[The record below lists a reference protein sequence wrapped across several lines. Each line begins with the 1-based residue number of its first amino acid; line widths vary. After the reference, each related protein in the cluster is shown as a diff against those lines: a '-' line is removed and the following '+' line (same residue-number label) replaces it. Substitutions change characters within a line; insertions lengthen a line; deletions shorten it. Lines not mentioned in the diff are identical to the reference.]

1 MDFLFSI
8 VAFVVLVGVLVAVH
22 EYGHYLVARLCNVK
36 VLRYSIGF
44 GKVLWSKRT
53 GLDQTEYCL
62 SAIPLGGYVQLLDER
77 SEEVDAN
84 EKHRAFNNQSA
95 TKRILILLAGP
106 FANFLF
112 AIVAYMTMFS
122 VGIPGVVP
130 IIGEIESGSIAWQN
144 NLRSG
149 DQIVNVGGK
158 EVQTWQASLI
168 SMIGEI
174 LDDEQIKITLKDKF
188 GNPKYATLDV
198 TGRTKELT
206 APNALMPALGFRPF
220 IPTIKP
226 IIESVI
232 PDGPADRAG
241 LLPEDVI
248 QKVDEVDIKNWNQ
261 FADIIVAK
269 PNQYIELEIK
279 RLDETYRK
287 TVLLDTNADNEN
299 QGFIGLRARIDQ
311 DQVQQYQAIQKYRF
325 PKSLTMAINETNQMI
340 VLTLNM
346 FGKMIRGQISGKNL
360 SGPVGIA
367 KDAGTVAKRGFI
379 ATLSFMAIISI
390 SLGILNLFPLPILDG
405 GQIVFVL
412 VEKLIGRPL
421 PEKVQIVFQQFG
433 IGALLFLMVF
443 ALYNDLIRIFDW

>member
-8 VAFVVLVGVLVAVH
+8 LAFIILVGVLVAIH
-22 EYGHYLVARLCNVK
+22 EYGHYLLARLCNVK

-44 GKVLWSKRT
+44 GKVLWSKKT

-77 SEEVDAN
+77 SEEVNEN

-106 FANFLF
+106 FANFFF

-122 VGIPGVVP
+122 LGVPGVVP
-130 IIGEIESGSIAWQN
+130 IIGEIEPESIAWQN
-144 NLRSG
+144 NLKSG
-149 DQIVNVGGK
+149 DQIINVGEK

-174 LDDEQIKITLKDKF
+174 LDDEQINITLKDKF
-188 GNPKYATLDV
+188 GNVKYATLDV

-206 APNALMPALGFRPF
+206 APNALMPALGFKPF
-220 IPTIKP
+220 VPSIKP

-232 PDGPADRAG
+232 TDGPADRAG

-248 QKVDEVDIKNWNQ
+248 QKVDDVDINNWKQ
-261 FADIIVAK
+261 FAEIIVAR
-269 PNQYIELEIK
+269 PNQNIQLEIK
-279 RLDETYRK
+279 RQDRTYLK
-287 TVLLDTNADNEN
+287 TVLLDSNADNNN
-299 QGFIGLRARIDQ
+299 QGFIGLKARIDE
-311 DQVQQYQAIQKYRF
+311 DQLKQYQAIQKYRF
-325 PKSLTMAINETNQMI
+325 PKSLTMAINETNQMV

-346 FGKMIRGQISGKNL
+346 FGKMIQGQISGKNL

-367 KDAGTVAKRGFI
+367 RDAGTVAKRGFI

-412 VEKLIGRPL
+412 IEKLIGRPL
-421 PEKVQIVFQQFG
+421 SERIQIVFQQFG

>member
-8 VAFVVLVGVLVAVH
+8 LAFIILVGVLVAIH
-22 EYGHYLVARLCNVK
+22 EYGHYLLARLCNVK

-53 GLDQTEYCL
+53 GLDKTEYCL

-77 SEEVDAN
+77 SEEVNEN

-122 VGIPGVVP
+122 VGVPGVVP

-149 DQIVNVGGK
+149 DQIINVGEK

-174 LDDEQIKITLKDKF
+174 LDDEQINITLKDKF
-188 GNPKYATLDV
+188 GNVKYATLDV

-206 APNALMPALGFRPF
+206 APNALMPALGFKPF
-220 IPTIKP
+220 VPSIKP

-232 PDGPADRAG
+232 TDGPADRAG

-248 QKVDEVDIKNWNQ
+248 QKVDDVDINNWKQ
-261 FADIIVAK
+261 FAEIIVAR
-269 PNQYIELEIK
+269 PNQNIQLEIK
-279 RLDETYRK
+279 RQDRTYLK
-287 TVLLDTNADNEN
+287 TVLLDSNADNNN
-299 QGFIGLRARIDQ
+299 QGFIGLKARIDE
-311 DQVQQYQAIQKYRF
+311 DQLKQYQAIQKYRF

-346 FGKMIRGQISGKNL
+346 FGKMIQGQISGKNL

-367 KDAGTVAKRGFI
+367 RDAGTVAKRGFI

-412 VEKLIGRPL
+412 IEKLIGRPL
-421 PEKVQIVFQQFG
+421 PERIQIVFQQFG

>member
-8 VAFVVLVGVLVAVH
+8 LAFIILVGVLVAIH
-22 EYGHYLVARLCNVK
+22 EYGHYLLARLCNVK

-44 GKVLWSKRT
+44 GKVLWSKKT

-77 SEEVDAN
+77 SEEVNEN

-106 FANFLF
+106 FANFFF

-122 VGIPGVVP
+122 LGVPGVVP
-130 IIGEIESGSIAWQN
+130 IIGEIEPESIAWQN
-144 NLRSG
+144 NLKSG
-149 DQIVNVGGK
+149 DQIINVGEK

-174 LDDEQIKITLKDKF
+174 LDDEQINVTLKDKF
-188 GNPKYATLDV
+188 GNVKYATLDV

-206 APNALMPALGFRPF
+206 APNALMPALGFKPF
-220 IPTIKP
+220 VPSIKP

-232 PDGPADRAG
+232 TDGPADRAG

-248 QKVDEVDIKNWNQ
+248 QKVDDVDINNWNQ
-261 FADIIVAK
+261 FAEIIVAR
-269 PNQYIELEIK
+269 PNQNIQLEIK
-279 RLDETYRK
+279 RQDRTYLK
-287 TVLLDTNADNEN
+287 TVLLDSNADNNN
-299 QGFIGLRARIDQ
+299 QGFIGLKARIDE
-311 DQVQQYQAIQKYRF
+311 DQLKQYQAIQKYRF
-325 PKSLTMAINETNQMI
+325 PKSLTMAINETNQMV

-346 FGKMIRGQISGKNL
+346 FGKMIQGQISGKNL

-367 KDAGTVAKRGFI
+367 RDAGTVAKRGFI

-412 VEKLIGRPL
+412 IEKLIGRPL
-421 PEKVQIVFQQFG
+421 PERIQIVFQQFG

>member
-8 VAFVVLVGVLVAVH
+8 LAFIILVGVLVAIH
-22 EYGHYLVARLCNVK
+22 EYGHYLLARLCNVK

-44 GKVLWSKRT
+44 GKVLWSKKT

-77 SEEVDAN
+77 SEEVNEN

-106 FANFLF
+106 FANFFF

-122 VGIPGVVP
+122 LGVPGVVP
-130 IIGEIESGSIAWQN
+130 IIGEIEPESIAWQN
-144 NLRSG
+144 NLKSG
-149 DQIVNVGGK
+149 DQIINVGEK

-174 LDDEQIKITLKDKF
+174 LDDEQINNTLKDKF
-188 GNPKYATLDV
+188 GIVKYATLDV

-206 APNALMPALGFRPF
+206 APNALMPALGFKPF
-220 IPTIKP
+220 VPSIKP

-232 PDGPADRAG
+232 TDGPADRAG

-248 QKVDEVDIKNWNQ
+248 QKVDDVDINNWNQ
-261 FADIIVAK
+261 FAEIIVAR
-269 PNQYIELEIK
+269 PNQNIQLEIK
-279 RLDETYRK
+279 RQDRTYLK
-287 TVLLDTNADNEN
+287 TVLLDSSADNNN
-299 QGFIGLRARIDQ
+299 QGFIGLKARIDQ
-311 DQVQQYQAIQKYRF
+311 DQLKQYQAIQKYRF
-325 PKSLTMAINETNQMI
+325 PKSLTMAINETNQMV

-346 FGKMIRGQISGKNL
+346 FGKMIQGQISGKNL

-367 KDAGTVAKRGFI
+367 RDAGTVAKRGFI

-412 VEKLIGRPL
+412 IEKLIGRPL
-421 PEKVQIVFQQFG
+421 PERIQIVFQQFG

>member
-8 VAFVVLVGVLVAVH
+8 LAFIILVGVLVAIH
-22 EYGHYLVARLCNVK
+22 EYGHYLLARLCNVK

-44 GKVLWSKRT
+44 GKVLWSKKT

-77 SEEVDAN
+77 SEEVNEN

-106 FANFLF
+106 FANFFF

-122 VGIPGVVP
+122 LGVPGVVP
-130 IIGEIESGSIAWQN
+130 IIGEIEPESIAWQN
-144 NLRSG
+144 NLKSG
-149 DQIVNVGGK
+149 DQIINVGEK

-174 LDDEQIKITLKDKF
+174 LDDEQINVTLKDKF
-188 GNPKYATLDV
+188 GNVKYATLDV

-206 APNALMPALGFRPF
+206 APNALMPALGFKPF
-220 IPTIKP
+220 VPSIKP

-232 PDGPADRAG
+232 TDGPADRAG

-248 QKVDEVDIKNWNQ
+248 QKVDDVDINNWKQ
-261 FADIIVAK
+261 FAEIIVAR
-269 PNQYIELEIK
+269 PNQNIQLEIK
-279 RLDETYRK
+279 RQDRTYLK
-287 TVLLDTNADNEN
+287 TVLLDSNADNNN
-299 QGFIGLRARIDQ
+299 QGFIGLKARIDE
-311 DQVQQYQAIQKYRF
+311 DQLKQYQAIQKYRF

-346 FGKMIRGQISGKNL
+346 FGKMIQGQISGKNL

-367 KDAGTVAKRGFI
+367 RDAGTVAKRGFI

-412 VEKLIGRPL
+412 IEKLIGRPL
-421 PEKVQIVFQQFG
+421 PERIQIVFQQFG

>member
-8 VAFVVLVGVLVAVH
+8 LAFIILVGVLVAIH
-22 EYGHYLVARLCNVK
+22 EYGHYLLARLCNVK

-44 GKVLWSKRT
+44 GKVLWSKKT

-77 SEEVDAN
+77 SEEVNEN

-106 FANFLF
+106 FANFFF

-122 VGIPGVVP
+122 LGVPGVVP
-130 IIGEIESGSIAWQN
+130 IIGEIEPESIAWQN
-144 NLRSG
+144 NLKSG
-149 DQIVNVGGK
+149 DQIINVGEK

-174 LDDEQIKITLKDKF
+174 LDDEQINVTLKDKF
-188 GNPKYATLDV
+188 GNVKYATLDV

-206 APNALMPALGFRPF
+206 APNALMPALGFKPF
-220 IPTIKP
+220 VPSIKP

-232 PDGPADRAG
+232 TDGPADRAG

-248 QKVDEVDIKNWNQ
+248 QKVDDVDINNWNQ
-261 FADIIVAK
+261 FAEIIVAR
-269 PNQYIELEIK
+269 PNQNIQLEIK
-279 RLDETYRK
+279 RQDRTYLK
-287 TVLLDTNADNEN
+287 TVLLDSNADNNN
-299 QGFIGLRARIDQ
+299 QGFIGLKARIDE
-311 DQVQQYQAIQKYRF
+311 DQLKQYQAIQKYRF

-346 FGKMIRGQISGKNL
+346 FGKMIQGQISGKNL

-367 KDAGTVAKRGFI
+367 RDAGTVAKRGFI

-412 VEKLIGRPL
+412 IEKLIGRPL
-421 PEKVQIVFQQFG
+421 PERIQIVFQQFG